1 MLHGI
6 TKAQTFL
13 QSAFHAELL
22 GCVEGLKMAAQMGMA
37 RVILEID
44 TSMVNMAIEG
54 DDLSALID
62 GRCHH

>member
-1 MLHGI
+1 
-6 TKAQTFL
+6 
-13 QSAFHAELL
+13 
-22 GCVEGLKMAAQMGMA
+22 MAAQMGMA